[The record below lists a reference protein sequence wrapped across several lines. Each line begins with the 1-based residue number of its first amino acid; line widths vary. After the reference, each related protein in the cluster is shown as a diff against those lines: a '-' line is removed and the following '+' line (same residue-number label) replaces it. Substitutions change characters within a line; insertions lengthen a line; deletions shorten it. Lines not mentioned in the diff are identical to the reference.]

1 MAPLLQAGLPGR
13 DGPAGNERKLNVV
26 FKRGFGAIGLL
37 LLTACLPVGGGGG
50 MQRLSLLGGA
60 FTAAAPNGYCI
71 DPQSV
76 RAQAD
81 SAVVLMGRCNAAV
94 ATAPALFTL
103 SVGGTGSD
111 EAIAGGA
118 DALAAFFTSEVGRAT
133 LSRDGQADSVSVS
146 HAAAV
151 GNAFVMQVDDAASG
165 VYWRAI
171 VGLKGRAVALS
182 VAGPEGAPLSD
193 GVGRRLLDAAL
204 VALET
209 ANPTVAQDE
218 AVIPSENG

>member
-1 MAPLLQAGLPGR
+1 
-13 DGPAGNERKLNVV
+13 V
-26 FKRGFGAIGLL
+26 FKRGFSIVGLL
-37 LLTACLPVGGGGG
+37 LVAACLPVGTGGG

-76 RAQAD
+76 QAQAD
-81 SAVVLMGRCNAAV
+81 SAVVLMGRCNAAL

-103 SVGGTGSD
+103 SVGETGSE

-118 DALAAFFTSEVGRAT
+118 DALAAFFTSDVGRAT
-133 LSRDGQADSVSVS
+133 LSRDGQADQVTVS
-146 HAAAV
+146 HAEAV
-151 GNAFVMQVDDAASG
+151 GSAFVIQVDDAAAG

-171 VGLKGRAVALS
+171 VGLNGRAVALS

-193 GVGRRLLDAAL
+193 AAGRKLLDAAL

-209 ANPTVAQDE
+209 ANPAVAPAIPAVAQDE